1 MVDTPA
7 FRLWGHIRFA
17 GYAIEV
23 AASMPG
29 AGDPRKIVYS
39 ISATWDCGWEVQ
51 GAFETLTSQHRASN
65 CKAISFVHINIF
77 GATGG

>member
-1 MVDTPA
+1 MADTPA

-39 ISATWDCGWEVQ
+39 ISATWD
-51 GAFETLTSQHRASN
+51 
-65 CKAISFVHINIF
+65 
-77 GATGG
+77 

>member
-23 AASMPG
+23 AALMPG
-29 AGDPRKIVYS
+29 ADDLRRFVHS
-39 ISATWDCGWEVQ
+39 ISAIWDCGF
-51 GAFETLTSQHRASN
+51 GGRFKAS
-65 CKAISFVHINIF
+65 SRL
-77 GATGG
+77 